1 MLLVKWYKSLAIGVV
16 SVYVRISLKRERE
29 RQRVWEREREILNGS
44 GERLRGSGAR
54 EEGMWNCQFCLLFFF
69 LPFLFLCFLF
79 FLVFLH
85 SDSIAKFL
93 DFLFFGRERERG
105 SEGEKVWV
113 WTISIGTFCTV
124 NP

>member
-1 MLLVKWYKSLAIGVV
+1 MAL
-16 SVYVRISLKRERE
+16 ERGWGQWSKGGRNVE
-29 RQRVWEREREILNGS
+29 LSILFVIFFFFALS
-44 GERLRGSGAR
+44 
-54 EEGMWNCQFCLLFFF
+54 FFF
-69 LPFLFLCFLF
+69 LFV

-85 SDSIAKFL
+85 SDFIAKFL